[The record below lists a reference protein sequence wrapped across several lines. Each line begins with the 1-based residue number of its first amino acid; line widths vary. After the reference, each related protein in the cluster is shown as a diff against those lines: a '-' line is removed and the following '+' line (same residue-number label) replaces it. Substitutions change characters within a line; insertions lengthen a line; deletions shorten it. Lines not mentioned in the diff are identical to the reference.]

1 MIAISGC
8 GVDTVGAGVPSG
20 GASLS
25 AFTVTGEGPCAGATP
40 VGFVTHS
47 DLLIWTCNDG
57 RLIVS
62 PRAEPMRVLREIR
75 DVIPMLSYWIERHG
89 DGVSLVKFHSPEP
102 GDYALKVADLTTG
115 VMSRRVITPVG
126 SDVIEAVEAN
136 PAAGCLMVVS
146 VDPRQFEQ
154 VVRLHSYPRH
164 VRIYPYRPGE
174 TTAIDLSHAT
184 AELDVDLHETVT
196 NGVSA
201 IGSSLRCTRNAQ
213 GRAVIYASSIREAR
227 PDPDRP
233 YTLTRIT
240 VSGSVVVARA
250 ASNIFMVS
258 PRDGH
263 LLGALDQDTG
273 NAWRIDPDQD
283 FAEIVPAR
291 AGWRWVSFDPR
302 TRSGLQARPHGSARG
317 EVELSLVPA
326 APGQSATLL
335 GDGQTF
341 YDITVSP
348 DPGAFMAALDVR
360 GVVENDRTR
369 EISGDHIIWIE
380 GQ

>member
-1 MIAISGC
+1 M
-8 GVDTVGAGVPSG
+8 
-20 GASLS
+20 S
-25 AFTVTGEGPCAGATP
+25 AFTVIGDGPCVGATP
-40 VGFVTHS
+40 VGFVTHP
-47 DLLIWTCNDG
+47 DLLVWACNDG

-62 PRAEPMRVLREIR
+62 PRAEPMRVLREIP

-89 DGVSLVKFHSPEP
+89 NGASLVKFHSPKP
-102 GDYALKVADLTTG
+102 GDYALKVADLMTG
-115 VMSRRVITPVG
+115 ALSRRPITPAG

-154 VVRLHSYPRH
+154 DVRLQSYPRH
-164 VRIYPYRPGE
+164 VRIYPYRSGE
-174 TTAIDLSHAT
+174 TGAIDLSRAT
-184 AELDVDLHETVT
+184 VELEVDLHETVT

-201 IGSSLRCTRNAQ
+201 TGSSLRCTRDSQ
-213 GRAVIYASSIREAR
+213 GRAAIYASGVREVR

-250 ASNIFMVS
+250 ATNIFMVS
-258 PRDGH
+258 PRDDH
-263 LLGALDQDTG
+263 LLGALDQGTG
-273 NAWRIDPDQD
+273 AAWKIDPDQAL
-283 FAEIVPAR
+283 AEIAPAR

-302 TRSGLQARPHGSARG
+302 TRSGLQARSHGSARG
-317 EVELSLVPA
+317 EIELSLVPA
-326 APGQSATLL
+326 QPGQSETILA
-335 GDGQTF
+335 DGQTL
-341 YDITVSP
+341 YDGTVNP
-348 DPGAFMAALDVR
+348 DPGAFIARLDVR
-360 GVVENDRTR
+360 GVVENDRIR